1 MIDSKALEAATL
13 AAFSALYPNQTW
25 DTMPRDTQ
33 EKWTAL
39 VTAAIE
45 EYQRAT
51 LKGYAERVERKGL
64 PNPPPPPPL
73 GYKNIG
79 GL

>member
-1 MIDSKALEAATL
+1 MIDSRALDAATR
-13 AAFSALYPNQTW
+13 AALSALYPNQTW
-25 DTMPRDTQ
+25 DTMPRDMQ

-51 LKGYAERVERKGL
+51 LKGYAEKIERKGL
-64 PNPPPPPPL
+64 
-73 GYKNIG
+73 
-79 GL
+79 